1 MNKKD
6 ILKLFKKYSFDSS
19 IKEPFLY
26 EDKDKLGIY
35 YTFKDE
41 IYGSLNRVFLPN
53 DLIDCEWFLKN
64 YYAYQNSHCNLIKLA
79 SYNDPY
85 ARPEFIDNIELLDE
99 NIVVNCFDDEP
110 YYRSAKMLIKIIKEK
125 MDLSLLTYENVKKL
139 TEKYTR
145 IKQELAKKRKSPE
158 ELISV
163 YNPKQIEKIK
173 IKQDNIVKEL
183 NNKLKNCQ
191 TKEELKKIID
201 ELINY
206 LKSLELEDSLIN
218 NKYFMLKIPIEIE
231 QLKEEI
237 KLYDEYNIV
246 KLKKKRKI
254 ELEEKIKE
262 LEIKHAK
269 NKVISLAT
277 FMKKEM
283 QNINEKY
290 NLVSDIDYNTIAD
303 YLIEFDNLNIKD
315 SIDIKEKQGIKILRD
330 AFDKLEEQ
338 DKNNLYLITFFS
350 NIIDSYNPY
359 IIKEYYKTIN
369 NPNNVLVKIKLF
381 KDIDISSYK
390 NFELSIK
397 ELINKYNNFNKL
409 NMPCDMLMFFEG
421 NKVLTTNLLVASS
434 KKNCMPKLDSNNP
447 CTYVINL
454 KKNALINYVPSKLT
468 IDITNE
474 DKIVLKEGNPL
485 FIIDIE
491 KNNTINK
498 KDDIIKVA
506 KVKIFEKKTT
516 DIIIVSKIKTEEIKC
531 YKRIEIE
538 RNESNG

>member
-6 ILKLFKKYSFDSS
+6 ILKLFKKYGFDSS
-19 IKEPFLY
+19 SKEPFLY
-26 EDKDKLGIY
+26 EEKDKLGIY

-41 IYGSLNRVFLPN
+41 IYGSLNRIFLPFDIEN
-53 DLIDCEWFLKN
+53 CEWFLKN

-85 ARPEFIDNIELLDE
+85 AKPEFIDNIELLDE
-99 NIVVNCFDDEP
+99 NTVINFFDDEP
-110 YYRSAKMLIKIIKEK
+110 FYRSANLLIKIIKEK

-145 IKQELAKKRKSPE
+145 IKQELANKRKSPE

-163 YNPKQIEKIK
+163 YNPKQLENIK
-173 IKQDNIVKEL
+173 IKQDNIVNEL

-191 TKEELKKIID
+191 TKEELKNIID

-231 QLKEEI
+231 QFKEEI
-237 KLYDEYNIV
+237 KLYDEYNIA
-246 KLKKKRKI
+246 KLKKKKKL
-254 ELEEKIKE
+254 ELEEKIKALE
-262 LEIKHAK
+262 LKHAK
-269 NKVISLAT
+269 NKVISLAS
-277 FMKKEM
+277 FMKKEI

-290 NLVSDIDYNTIAD
+290 NLISEIDYNTVAD
-303 YLIEFDNLNIKD
+303 YLIEFDNLNLKN

-330 AFDKLEEQ
+330 SFNKLDDQ

-359 IIKEYYKTIN
+359 IIKEYYKTIM
-369 NPNNVLVKIKLF
+369 NPNNVLAKIKLF

-397 ELINKYNNFNKL
+397 ELINKNNNIIKL
-409 NMPCDMLMFFEG
+409 KMPCDMLMFFEG
-421 NKVLTTNLLVASS
+421 NKVLTTNLLIASS
-434 KKNCMPKLDSNNP
+434 KKACMPKLDSNNP
-447 CTYVINL
+447 CIYIVNL
-454 KKNALINYVPSKLT
+454 KKNSLINYVPSKLT

-485 FIIDIE
+485 FIIDIK
-491 KNNTINK
+491 KNNILKTNN
-498 KDDIIKVA
+498 DIIKVA
-506 KVKIFEKKTT
+506 RIKILEKKTT
-516 DIIIVSKIKTEEIKC
+516 DIITVSKIKTESITC
-531 YKRIEIE
+531 YKKIEIE
-538 RNESNG
+538 GNEYNG

>member
-1 MNKKD
+1 
-6 ILKLFKKYSFDSS
+6 
-19 IKEPFLY
+19 
-26 EDKDKLGIY
+26 
-35 YTFKDE
+35 
-41 IYGSLNRVFLPN
+41 
-53 DLIDCEWFLKN
+53 
-64 YYAYQNSHCNLIKLA
+64 
-79 SYNDPY
+79 
-85 ARPEFIDNIELLDE
+85 
-99 NIVVNCFDDEP
+99 
-110 YYRSAKMLIKIIKEK
+110 
-125 MDLSLLTYENVKKL
+125 
-139 TEKYTR
+139 
-145 IKQELAKKRKSPE
+145 
-158 ELISV
+158 
-163 YNPKQIEKIK
+163 
-173 IKQDNIVKEL
+173 
-183 NNKLKNCQ
+183 
-191 TKEELKKIID
+191 
-201 ELINY
+201 
-206 LKSLELEDSLIN
+206 
-218 NKYFMLKIPIEIE
+218 
-231 QLKEEI
+231 
-237 KLYDEYNIV
+237 
-246 KLKKKRKI
+246 
-254 ELEEKIKE
+254 
-262 LEIKHAK
+262 
-269 NKVISLAT
+269 
-277 FMKKEM
+277 M